1 MSERCYVFPPG
12 VVLRIVSRRSHV
24 LAYFDAEYG
33 PFRTASTADVQLT
46 VHVGKRSNMAH
57 SPGAVVHRR
66 RRKLTNWTITFTDL
80 ESERTCIE
88 FDGHGVMTLP
98 YLQSFYIEPLLRF
111 KLLLRD
117 HALVHGAS
125 VCKGSKSRVF
135 VGGSRV
141 GKTSLTLSQADRGN
155 AVQGDN
161 YVILSPDGTSVA
173 FPRRLRVY
181 PDLRRSLPAIHR
193 RLPLTTR
200 ARLKSYVILTRLSR
214 GYANPAIRLPLA
226 QLVPDCKVMPEAVV
240 ESVFVLRPHTG
251 KDLVGPT
258 PISLDQTVTEIQSHA
273 SMEAVWLTKAIA
285 PYVSDHPE
293 SSLNSARVAEASILN
308 RALSRVSTYEILV
321 PRVDNVGDLVRDM
334 SRIAGLA

>member
-1 MSERCYVFPPG
+1 MSELCYEFPPG
-12 VVLRIVSRRSHV
+12 VVLRIVSRHSHV

-33 PFRTASTADVQLT
+33 AFRTAGTADVQLN
-46 VHVGKRSNMAH
+46 VHVGRQGNIAH
-57 SPGAVVHRR
+57 SPDAIVHRR
-66 RRKLTNWTITFTDL
+66 RHKLTSWTITFTDL
-80 ESERTCIE
+80 DSERTDVE

-98 YLQSFYIEPLLRF
+98 YLQSFYIEPLLRL

-125 VCKGSKSRVF
+125 VCKGSQSRLF

-141 GKTSLTLSQADRGN
+141 GKTTLTLSQAERGN

-161 YVILSPDGTSVA
+161 YVILSPTGTSIA
-173 FPRRLRVY
+173 FPRRLRIY
-181 PDLRRSLPAIHR
+181 PDLRRSLPTVHR

-200 ARLKSYVILTRLSR
+200 TRLKSYAILNWLSR
-214 GYANPAIRLPLA
+214 GYANPATRVPLA
-226 QLVPDCKVMPEAVV
+226 QLVPDCKVTPEAVV
-240 ESVFVLRPHTG
+240 ESVFVLRPHAG

-258 PISLDQTVTEIQSHA
+258 SISLDQTVTEIQSHA
-273 SMEAVWLTKAIA
+273 SKEAAWLTEAIA

-308 RALSRVSTYEILV
+308 RALSHVSTFEILV
-321 PRVDNVGDLVRDM
+321 PRVDDVGELARDM